1 MSAVAICRHFKR
13 QLHTLSK
20 QKHVVQLKYEQ
31 TVCTKKMSSKLLH
44 VQASTQQSLR
54 VGMDDIRKVAS
65 RVCGGIDDMHL
76 LGYKAL
82 VIRAEIYPEKLP
94 LLYAAL
100 TTVSVKVSSKKRPDE
115 QSLKAG
121 NQHPI
126 TLQISSF
133 SNDTDDRVN
142 IPKVPG

>member
-1 MSAVAICRHFKR
+1 
-13 QLHTLSK
+13 
-20 QKHVVQLKYEQ
+20 
-31 TVCTKKMSSKLLH
+31 
-44 VQASTQQSLR
+44 
-54 VGMDDIRKVAS
+54 MDDIRKVVS

-94 LLYAAL
+94 SLYAAL
-100 TTVSVKVSSKKRPDE
+100 TSVGVKVGSNGPDE
-115 QSLKAG
+115 QNLKAG

-126 TLQISSF
+126 TLQISSL
-133 SNDTDDRVN
+133 SNDTDDRVS

>member
-1 MSAVAICRHFKR
+1 
-13 QLHTLSK
+13 
-20 QKHVVQLKYEQ
+20 
-31 TVCTKKMSSKLLH
+31 MSSKLLH

-54 VGMDDIRKVAS
+54 AGMGDIRKVVS
-65 RVCGGIDDMHL
+65 RVCGGIDDMQL

-82 VIRAEIYPEKLP
+82 VIRAVIYPEKLP
-94 LLYAAL
+94 SLYTAL
-100 TTVSVKVSSKKRPDE
+100 TSVGVKVSSKNRPDE

-142 IPKVPG
+142 IPKIPG